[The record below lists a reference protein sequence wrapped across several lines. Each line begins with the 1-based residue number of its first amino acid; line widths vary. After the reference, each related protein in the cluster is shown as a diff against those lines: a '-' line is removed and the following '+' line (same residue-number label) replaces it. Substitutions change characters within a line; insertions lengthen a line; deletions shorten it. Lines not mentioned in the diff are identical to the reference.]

1 MNAGANSNMNM
12 NMIMPGKRSFD
23 LEMSEEC
30 LLRFLCLVGQSRSHL
45 EAGNSMASEA
55 VFGRILSL
63 MSGFALQDFFGI
75 HTSTESIVD
84 ASLNSTDCKSAKM
97 QESHNAC
104 PILLLISWQKYMIF
118 KHHIYRQ

>member
-45 EAGNSMASEA
+45 ETGSFMASEA
-55 VFGRILSL
+55 VFGRILSI

-75 HTSTESIVD
+75 PTSTESIVN
-84 ASLNSTDCKSAKM
+84 ASLNSTNCKSEKL
-97 QESHNAC
+97 QEYHDAC
-104 PILLLISWQKYMIF
+104 PMLSLIA
-118 KHHIYRQ
+118 